1 MNMEIKPIRTE
12 KDYKMALERLETVF
26 DAPKGT
32 EANDLAEVLITLIDK
47 YESEKYPI
55 EAPDPIEAIK
65 IRMSEMDLRQ
75 KDLMDIIGTRS
86 RGTIS
91 NILNKRR
98 PLTLPII
105 RALGPRLGLSFD
117 ILVKDY
123 RLNY

>member
-1 MNMEIKPIRTE
+1 MNIEIKPIRTE
-12 KDYKMALERLETVF
+12 KDYRVALEKLEAVF

-32 EANDLAEVLITLIDK
+32 ADNDLAEVLITLIDK

-65 IRMSEMDLRQ
+65 IRMAEMDLHQ
-75 KDLMDIIGTRS
+75 KDLMDMIGTKG

-98 PLTLPII
+98 PLTLPVI
-105 RALGPRLGLSFD
+105 RILGPKLGLSFD

>member
-1 MNMEIKPIRTE
+1 MNTEIKPIRTE
-12 KDYKMALERLETVF
+12 KDYKKALEMLKAVF

-32 EANDLAEVLITLIDK
+32 TENDLAEVLVTLIDK

-65 IRMSEMDLRQ
+65 IRMAEMDLRQ
-75 KDLMDIIGTRS
+75 KDLMDILGVRS

-105 RALGPRLGLSFD
+105 RVLGPKLGLSFD

-123 RLNY
+123 SLDY